1 MSIALGRQSRCLQR
15 APWCQSCGG
24 KSVRE
29 SWCRAC
35 TRARVFL
42 VGAGIH
48 LQGGAALS
56 CTFFGISPALWG
68 LPFPV
73 FLERALCTA
82 QEIG

>member
-1 MSIALGRQSRCLQR
+1 M
-15 APWCQSCGG
+15 
-24 KSVRE
+24 
-29 SWCRAC
+29 
-35 TRARVFL
+35 FL